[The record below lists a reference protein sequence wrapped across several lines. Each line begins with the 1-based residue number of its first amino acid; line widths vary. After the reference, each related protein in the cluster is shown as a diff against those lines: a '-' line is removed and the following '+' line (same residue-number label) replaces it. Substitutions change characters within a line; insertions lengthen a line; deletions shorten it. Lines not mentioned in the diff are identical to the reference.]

1 MAIGFLVE
9 RGYPAQLPLAWLAG
23 WLADWMAGW
32 FTVDHRLFGW
42 VAAASL
48 ARLAGL

>member
-9 RGYPAQLPLAWLAG
+9 RGYPAQFPLAG

-42 VAAASL
+42 VAASL
-48 ARLAGL
+48 ARLGGL